1 MKKQKHRL
9 KLNMRLSEDIQIEE
23 LFPEGSYEEEQHIRM
38 KSHPEERKKD
48 ERNGESF

>member
-1 MKKQKHRL
+1 MKNKRFKI

-48 ERNGESF
+48 ERNGEGF